1 MTRQEA
7 IRGFTTWAAFASFQ
21 EKLLGSIEPGKLADF
36 TIIDRDVLTIP
47 PQDILNTRILFTI
60 VNGKIIYQR

>member
-21 EKLLGSIEPGKLADF
+21 EKLLGSIEPVKLADF